1 MSSFIKD
8 NLKEMIDN
16 LNTESVSLPDWLNTE
31 KSIDSSTS
39 PQISENFVFSATS
52 NNMVGGGIL
61 SSTSDVDLSSNYGK
75 NEVNQLV
82 SMLTSESQNNVNAS
96 EFDTIASMTST
107 EDLEAELRK
116 LLQSGGAKKSKKE
129 IN

>member
-61 SSTSDVDLSSNYGK
+61 SSTSDLDLVLIM
-75 NEVNQLV
+75 ERIVNQLV

-96 EFDTIASMTST
+96 EFDTIVP
-107 EDLEAELRK
+107 
-116 LLQSGGAKKSKKE
+116 
-129 IN
+129 